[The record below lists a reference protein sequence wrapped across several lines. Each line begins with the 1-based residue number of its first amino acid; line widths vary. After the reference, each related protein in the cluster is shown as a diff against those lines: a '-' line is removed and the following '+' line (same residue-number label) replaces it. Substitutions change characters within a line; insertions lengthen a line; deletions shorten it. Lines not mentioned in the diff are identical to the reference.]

1 MRRHCERRRRAAIQE
16 HALDCFATFA
26 MTNRLAAAALLLL
39 ASACREDRPP
49 APTEQE
55 SAQLNEMESAL
66 NDMSQNEEGPE
77 ANAPGPS
84 NQTN

>member
-1 MRRHCERRRRAAIQE
+1 MR
-16 HALDCFATFA
+16 HAVLG
-26 MTNRLAAAALLLL
+26 LLLT
-39 ASACREDRPP
+39 ASACRDQRPP

-66 NDMSQNEEGPE
+66 NDMSRNEEGPE